1 MNKRMAFSPPSV
13 TKQMARPT
21 LAPTAH
27 TGERAHSL
35 ALPSFP
41 HRKHTKPHMD
51 PPPALCPGLEA
62 LERGDV
68 RAAAECAA
76 AVLEQGEC
84 YEARW

>member
-1 MNKRMAFSPPSV
+1 
-13 TKQMARPT
+13 
-21 LAPTAH
+21 
-27 TGERAHSL
+27 
-35 ALPSFP
+35 
-41 HRKHTKPHMD
+41 MD